1 MEFSGTFRRLL
12 FACATLMSCRV
23 STASICGK
31 FSIGGPCALL
41 PTTTKST
48 TTTAGPLVDNSYCLL
63 ACAQQNDVIFGSLC
77 NCAGMTTTTLATTT
91 TPQPETCYYTR
102 ARTATLSPIVKR
114 LYSPTNITTEC
125 QYPGVVGL
133 YRNPGTA
140 DEKLQCMGTLLEENK
155 ILIDSYCLQLIQSTQ
170 TYVTVESYQ
179 QSSVSTSSPT
189 VLPATAKAL
198 DPTGANKKLYTVSLN
213 APITFNEAC
222 IQPACVPNA
231 NIYSADID
239 FTDCRFVGYG
249 DTTDVIGSTSPTLM
263 ELKVKVNTGSI
274 AGGSLTY
281 TRVDK
286 LSSKTGPC
294 FGDQGA
300 PLICTHKVTG
310 EWITVG
316 VALAIGFKCSL
327 GTYAAVT
334 VASLLREST
343 VHNFYNGLQTFK
355 YNPSS

>member
-1 MEFSGTFRRLL
+1 M
-12 FACATLMSCRV
+12 CAVLISSRAA
-23 STASICGK
+23 ASICGK
-31 FSIGGPCALL
+31 FSVGGPCALL
-41 PTTTKST
+41 PVTTTTT
-48 TTTAGPLVDNSYCLL
+48 TTTASPLVDNSYCLL
-63 ACAQQNDVIFGSLC
+63 ACTQQNDVIFGSLC
-77 NCAGMTTTTLATTT
+77 NCAATTT
-91 TPQPETCYYTR
+91 TEATTTTTTPRPETCYYTR
-102 ARTATLSPIVKR
+102 ARSATLSPIVKR
-114 LYSPTNITTEC
+114 LYNPTNITTEC

-140 DEKLQCMGTLLEENK
+140 TEKLQCMGTLLEENK

-170 TYVTVESYQ
+170 TYVMVESYK
-179 QSSVSTSSPT
+179 QSSVSINSPT
-189 VLPATAKAL
+189 VLPATAKPL
-198 DPTGANKKLYTVSLN
+198 DPTGANKKLYTVSISS
-213 APITFNEAC
+213 AITFNEEC

-274 AGGSLTY
+274 AGGLLTY

-310 EWITVG
+310 EWVTVG

-327 GTYAAVT
+327 GTFTSVT

-343 VHNFYNGLQTFK
+343 IHNFYNGLQSFK
-355 YNPSS
+355 YIPSR